1 MPRDAGHVLSTLKQS
16 ASATLPGNH
25 MPTKSLGKS
34 VKLKTDKTGKTKI
47 ERVHSYDA
55 SKKRRIAKSKKVR
68 VKRA

>member
-1 MPRDAGHVLSTLKQS
+1 
-16 ASATLPGNH
+16 

-34 VKLKTDKTGKTKI
+34 VKIKTDKAGKVKL

-68 VKRA
+68 VKRG